1 VWECNKYHEMI
12 SCMTDRELPAHEAA
26 KLHAHIDTC
35 PECRLVYEAFS
46 GISDAISEGM
56 VSPPE
61 HLAESVMN
69 KIALQKSPKSR
80 KRPYALVRF
89 GAIAACLAVIL
100 LGTYE
105 LGLFGRVAS
114 NKTAD
119 DASVLME
126 YSTVAEAQAA
136 EEAPGEDAAAGV
148 YYDGEAS
155 ADSARS
161 DHEDKNIVA
170 SAGQEVVEDTP
181 EEGKNESVASLFGMT
196 YAEIYSVAEDRG
208 GEDQAEDELL
218 LVITDEDTL
227 NFLAELL
234 AFSEYPHE
242 RVPQSK
248 PVFVI
253 GVESR
258 DGEIYSVNVWVV
270 KGCLWCSREGSTMPY
285 IAQGSLDDL
294 LKLISEA

>member
-1 VWECNKYHEMI
+1 M
-12 SCMTDRELPAHEAA
+12 
-26 KLHAHIDTC
+26 
-35 PECRLVYEAFS
+35 
-46 GISDAISEGM
+46 
-56 VSPPE
+56 
-61 HLAESVMN
+61 
-69 KIALQKSPKSR
+69 
-80 KRPYALVRF
+80 LVRF
-89 GAIAACLAVIL
+89 GPLARLAVIL

-126 YSTVAEAQAA
+126 YLTVAEAQAA

-234 AFSEYPHE
+234 AFSEYPTKSPAVQA
-242 RVPQSK
+242 R
-248 PVFVI
+248 FVI
-253 GVESR
+253 E
-258 DGEIYSVNVWVV
+258 
-270 KGCLWCSREGSTMPY
+270 
-285 IAQGSLDDL
+285 
-294 LKLISEA
+294 LKAGRGDI